1 MRFVLNEPKKADIK
15 KIEAMKAV
23 KGSFTQSGQFQVI
36 IGNTVA
42 DFYND
47 FTAVAG
53 MIHLMQGTIT
63 FFAMDQEDVLAYRRN
78 WENQELLVCCNLSG
92 RENRMEIESEW
103 KDYQKLL
110 GNYER
115 DFEYSDFFILKPYEI
130 VVLENG
136 RKNI

>member
-1 MRFVLNEPKKADIK
+1 
-15 KIEAMKAV
+15 
-23 KGSFTQSGQFQVI
+23 
-36 IGNTVA
+36 
-42 DFYND
+42 
-47 FTAVAG
+47 
-53 MIHLMQGTIT
+53 MQGTIT